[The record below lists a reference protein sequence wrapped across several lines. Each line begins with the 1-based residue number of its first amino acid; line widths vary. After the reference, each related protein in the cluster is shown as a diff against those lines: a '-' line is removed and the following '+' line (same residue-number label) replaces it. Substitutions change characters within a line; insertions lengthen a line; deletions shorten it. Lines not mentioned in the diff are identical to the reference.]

1 MGAIGGLGAVGLG
14 MLLAISS
21 LSSLGG
27 VEIGPGQGTRSE
39 RLAVEV
45 RPRTGLDDGDTVFVT
60 SEAFAADSVVGV
72 ATCLDEAAT
81 EHGGV
86 EACDEAHG
94 TRFAVDRRGRL
105 SAAVAI
111 SRVITVDGRAHD
123 CATTRCLVV
132 AADANDY
139 DISGGRPITFASGLP
154 AVDLTPRG
162 EPRRTG
168 RLPATVRPPGPV
180 EVGAT
185 VTVTA
190 SGLVPGEPVLVAL
203 CTDDLPRVEPG
214 EACKPLDETAALSA
228 LFLRSVEDVEDRA
241 DSDGRYR
248 AEVEV
253 PRLVRPYSTDRPV
266 RCASARGRC
275 GVVIAAAADVRRSSF
290 SPLTLAR

>member
-1 MGAIGGLGAVGLG
+1 MSFAFLALAVSLFSLDFDAGDPGG
-14 MLLAISS
+14 
-21 LSSLGG
+21 
-27 VEIGPGQGTRSE
+27 GTRSE

-45 RPRTGLDDGDTVFVT
+45 RPRTGLDDGATVFVS
-60 SEAFAADSVVGV
+60 SEAFEARSVVGV
-72 ATCLDEAAT
+72 AVCLDEADT
-81 EHGGV
+81 ERGGV

-105 SAAVAI
+105 SAAIAI
-111 SRVITVDGRAHD
+111 SRVITVGGRAHD

-139 DISGGRPITFASGLP
+139 DVSGGRPITFASGLP
-154 AVDLTPRG
+154 AADLTPQG
-162 EPRRTG
+162 APRRIG
-168 RLPATVRPPGPV
+168 RLPAMVRPPGPV

-203 CTDDLPRVEPG
+203 CTDDLPRVEPQ
-214 EACKPLDETAALSA
+214 EACKPLDIDAAMTAI
-228 LFLRSVEDVEDRA
+228 FGRSVRGIEERA

-253 PRLVRPYSTDRPV
+253 PRRVRPFTGDLV
-266 RCASARGRC
+266 RCASAPGRC
-275 GVVIAAAADVRRSSF
+275 GVVVAAAADVRRSSF
-290 SPLTLAR
+290 SPMTLAR

>member
-1 MGAIGGLGAVGLG
+1 MGVV
-14 MLLAISS
+14 LLALAVSS
-21 LSSLGG
+21 LDGC
-27 VEIGPGQGTRSE
+27 EFDIGDPGQGTRSE

-45 RPRTGLDDGDTVFVT
+45 RPRTGLDDGATVFVS
-60 SEAFAADSVVGV
+60 SEAFAAHSVVGV

-81 EHGGV
+81 ERRGV

-111 SRVITVDGRAHD
+111 SRVITIGGRAHD
-123 CATTRCLVV
+123 CAATRCLVV

-139 DISGGRPITFASGLP
+139 DVSGARPITFASGLP
-154 AVDLTPRG
+154 AVDLTPQG

-168 RLPATVRPPGPV
+168 QLPAMVRPPGPV

-185 VTVTA
+185 VTATA

-203 CTDDLPRVEPG
+203 CTDDLPRVEVY
-214 EACKPLDETAALSA
+214 EACKPLDIDAAMTAVW
-228 LFLRSVEDVEDRA
+228 LRSVEDIEDRA

-248 AEVEV
+248 VEVEV
-253 PRLVRPYSTDRPV
+253 PRRVRPFSGDLVRCDLAP
-266 RCASARGRC
+266 GRC
-275 GVVIAAAADVRRSSF
+275 GVVIAAAADVRRSSY